1 MVWLVEARVGGLCAY
16 VVAGV
21 GCMSDF
27 VFIAASPGRHFT
39 RLFFSSAEWLRLTA
53 LYGFIG
59 LLHML
64 GWGGYLYYAGR
75 YPQLVGLGF
84 VAYMFGLRHAFDA
97 DHIAAVDDT
106 VRYLLQKGKRPL
118 GVGFFFSLGHST
130 VVLALAIGIAF
141 AATAVKTELPQL
153 KNIGSVIGA
162 GVSGTFLWII
172 GILNLLVLLDI
183 LKVWRTAKSGAHSHA
198 HLELL
203 LQKRGLLNRL
213 FGGRLQQ
220 LMNHSWQMYPLGL
233 LFGLGFDTAS
243 EVGLLAMTAGA
254 SAGNLPIPAVLCLPV
269 LFAAGMTVMD
279 TTDGV
284 LMCKAYDWAFLN
296 PLRKIFYNITTTGL
310 SVFVALLIGTIELI
324 QVLIVMRHLRGPFF
338 DVIAGLDF
346 GILGYL
352 VVGMFLAA
360 WALSVA
366 LWKFG
371 EVERRYSMRPGE
383 PHAHRHVHAG
393 GLEHSHDHLHPP

>member
-1 MVWLVEARVGGLCAY
+1 VSNFEYIARP
-16 VVAGV
+16 
-21 GCMSDF
+21 
-27 VFIAASPGRHFT
+27 AARPAR
-39 RLFFSSAEWLRLTA
+39 RILFSGAEWSRLA
-53 LYGFIG
+53 LLYGFIA
-59 LLHML
+59 LLHVV
-64 GWGGYLYYAGR
+64 GWGTYMHYAVHH
-75 YPQLVGLGF
+75 PQLVGLGF

-106 VRYLLQKGKRPL
+106 VRYMLQKSQKPL
-118 GVGFFFSLGHST
+118 AVGFFFSLGHST
-130 VVLALAIGIAF
+130 VVFVLAIGVAF
-141 AATAVKTELPQL
+141 AATAVAAGLPQL
-153 KNIGSVIGA
+153 QSLGSIIGA

-183 LKVWRTAKSGAHSHA
+183 LKVWKKARSGTHSHA
-198 HLELL
+198 HLEGL

-213 FGGRLQQ
+213 FGGRLQK

-254 SAGNLPIPAVLCLPV
+254 SAGDLPIPAVLCLPV
-269 LFAAGMTVMD
+269 LFAAGMTLMD

-310 SVFVALLIGTIELI
+310 SVAVALVIGTIELL
-324 QVLIVMRHLRGPFF
+324 QVFIGMLHLRGPLF
-338 DVIAGLDF
+338 DAIAGLDF
-346 GILGYL
+346 GVLGY
-352 VVGMFLAA
+352 VIVGMFLLA

-366 LWKFG
+366 YWKLG
-371 EVERRYSMRPGE
+371 HVERRAAFQLGPHVHL
-383 PHAHRHVHAG
+383 HAHADGSR
-393 GLEHSHDHLHPP
+393 HSHDHLHSHDE

>member
-1 MVWLVEARVGGLCAY
+1 MPNFVYVARAVDSALARP
-16 VVAGV
+16 A
-21 GCMSDF
+21 F
-27 VFIAASPGRHFT
+27 SP
-39 RLFFSSAEWLRLTA
+39 AEWLRLA
-53 LYGFIG
+53 GLYSFIG
-59 LLHML
+59 ALHVL
-64 GWGGYLYYAGR
+64 GWGLYLHYAGHF
-75 YPQLVGLGF
+75 PQLVGLGF

-97 DHIAAVDDT
+97 DHIAAVDDS
-106 VRYLLQKGKRPL
+106 VRFMLQKGKEPL

-141 AATAVKTELPQL
+141 AASAVKTELPQL
-153 KNIGSVIGA
+153 KDLGAIIGA
-162 GVSGTFLWII
+162 SVSGTFLWVI

-183 LKVWRTAKSGAHSHA
+183 LKIWQWAKKGAHSHA
-198 HLELL
+198 HLEAL

-213 FGGRLQQ
+213 FGGRLQK

-254 SAGNLPIPAVLCLPV
+254 SAGNLPVPAVLCLPI

-284 LMCKAYDWAFLN
+284 LMCKAYNWAFLN

-310 SVFVALLIGTIELI
+310 SVAVALVVGTIELM
-324 QVLIVMRHLRGPFF
+324 QVLIGMLDLHGAFF
-338 DVIAGLDF
+338 DLVARLDF
-346 GILGYL
+346 GVLGYL
-352 VVGMFLAA
+352 IVGLFLAA
-360 WALSVA
+360 WGLSVA

-371 EVERRYSMRPGE
+371 HIEQRYGILFG
-383 PHAHRHVHAG
+383 PHSHPHVHEDG
-393 GLEHSHDHLHPP
+393 IEHSHQHLHPPAK

>member
-1 MVWLVEARVGGLCAY
+1 MP
-16 VVAGV
+16 
-21 GCMSDF
+21 F
-27 VFIAASPGRHFT
+27 SPAEWT
-39 RLFFSSAEWLRLTA
+39 RLSG
-53 LYGFIG
+53 LYGVIG
-59 LLHML
+59 ILHLL
-64 GWGGYLYYAGR
+64 GWGLYLHYASR

-106 VRYLLQKGKRPL
+106 VRFMLQKGKKPL

-130 VVLALAIGIAF
+130 VVLALSIGIACT
-141 AATAVKTELPQL
+141 AAAVKVHLPQL
-153 KNIGSVIGA
+153 KTIGPIIGA
-162 GVSGTFLWII
+162 SVSGAFLWII

-183 LKVWRTAKSGAHSHA
+183 LNIWRSAKSGAHNHA
-198 HLELL
+198 HLEAM

-254 SAGNLPIPAVLCLPV
+254 SAGDLPGPAVLSLPI

-284 LMCKAYDWAFLN
+284 LMSQAYDWAFLN

-310 SVFVALLIGTIELI
+310 SVAVALLVGTIELL
-324 QVLIVMRHLRGPFF
+324 QVLIGTLNLHGGSF
-338 DVIAGLDF
+338 DSVAKLDF
-346 GILGYL
+346 GIVGYL
-352 VVGMFLAA
+352 IVGMFLLA
-360 WALSVA
+360 WGVSVGV
-366 LWKFG
+366 WRFG
-371 EVERRYSMRPGE
+371 RIEQRYSLRLAA
-383 PHAHRHVHAG
+383 HAHAHAHEG
-393 GLEHSHDHLHPP
+393 GVKHSHDHIHPHRP

>member
-1 MVWLVEARVGGLCAY
+1 MTL
-16 VVAGV
+16 
-21 GCMSDF
+21 
-27 VFIAASPGRHFT
+27 
-39 RLFFSSAEWLRLTA
+39 

-59 LLHML
+59 VLHVL
-64 GWGGYLYYAGR
+64 GWGTYLHYSGG
-75 YPQLVGLGF
+75 YPQLVGLGL
-84 VAYMFGLRHAFDA
+84 VAYLFGLRHAFDA

-106 VRYLLQKGKRPL
+106 VRYMLQKGKKPL

-141 AATAVKTELPQL
+141 AATTVKADLPQL
-153 KNIGSVIGA
+153 KNMGAVIGA

-183 LKVWRTAKSGAHSHA
+183 LKIWHTARLGTHSHA
-198 HLELL
+198 HLEAL

-213 FGGRLQQ
+213 FGGHLQK
-220 LMNHSWQMYPLGL
+220 LMTHSWQMYPLGL

-284 LMCKAYDWAFLN
+284 LMSKAYNWAFLN

-310 SVFVALLIGTIELI
+310 SVAVALLIGTIELL
-324 QVLIVMRHLRGPFF
+324 QVLAGMLDLHDPFF
-338 DVIAGLDF
+338 DFVNALNF
-346 GILGYL
+346 GVLGYII
-352 VVGMFLAA
+352 VGMFLLA
-360 WALSVA
+360 WASSVA
-366 LWKFG
+366 FWKFG
-371 EVERRYSMRPGE
+371 RVEQRYSLQVG
-383 PHAHRHVHAG
+383 PHIHSHTHADG
-393 GLEHSHDHLHPP
+393 SKHSHDHLHSHL